1 MNPLGSSLHAETP
14 PAFRWLPIGV
24 HAVSNPALSVPDAR
38 KPDGIDVVVDLR
50 NAYLEEKT
58 RMVYD
63 MFIEGV
69 TSDRLPVEIEGAMP

>member
-38 KPDGIDVVVDLR
+38 KPDGTLGMTALSGRVIVDADSAV
-50 NAYLEEKT
+50 NN
-58 RMVYD
+58 
-63 MFIEGV
+63 
-69 TSDRLPVEIEGAMP
+69 P